1 MRPVTD
7 LQYKCGLAAAPTIFT
22 SAASAST
29 FCFASREKTLPVME
43 EMTSMTSNEFYKRD
57 SRRPGAW
64 RHLAAGVASI
74 LLLTGGIASAQSVGF
89 QGRTFVNKGL
99 VGVARVPSNAL
110 DQFGDT
116 LGGFGS
122 GMAMDL
128 DSWHKNRDGS
138 FGGTLYML
146 PDRGWNTQGT
156 VDYRGR
162 LHRFEVTLNPFYSGS
177 TTNQNQLQLQYKNST
192 QFHWWGGV
200 LTTGLDPNAVQRATP
215 GFPDLPIASS
225 NSHISVDDEAVVHV
239 GDGTVWVSDEY
250 GPYVYHYDHDGA
262 LLHVIRPPDAFIPMR
277 LDASKTPVEN
287 FSATAGNPVS
297 GRQNNQGFEG
307 LAMSPDRKTLFILL
321 QSALIQD
328 LDSTSSATI
337 KLTRNN
343 TRLLAYDLRGREPK
357 LVGEYV
363 VQLPLYQDQTTTTK
377 TLLTAAQ
384 SELLALNDHQ
394 FLVLARD
401 SSVGSL
407 YPNTPGSV
415 YRSVDLLD
423 ISGATN
429 IAGTAYD
436 NATTPVAP
444 QGVLNSSITPAAYQK
459 FLDINDNAQLN
470 RFGLHNGAPNNS
482 NDLYEKWESMAVVP
496 VGDRQAPNDYFLF
509 VGSDNDFITQDG
521 HMAGQSYKDASGANV
536 DTLVLVYRVTLPT
549 YIQPDVDQSK
559 STDRGDH
566 DNHDRR

>member
-1 MRPVTD
+1 MISDPFPV
-7 LQYKCGLAAAPTIFT
+7 
-22 SAASAST
+22 
-29 FCFASREKTLPVME
+29 
-43 EMTSMTSNEFYKRD
+43 RD

-64 RHLAAGVASI
+64 KRLAAGVATI
-74 LLLTGGIASAQSVGF
+74 LLLTSGIASAQSVSF
-89 QGRTFVNKGL
+89 QGHTFVNKGL
-99 VGVARVPSNAL
+99 VGVARVPSNAV
-110 DQFGDT
+110 DQFGET

-122 GMAMDL
+122 GMAMDI

-156 VDYRGR
+156 TDFRGR
-162 LHRFEVTLNPFYSGS
+162 LHRFEVTLNPLFSGS
-177 TTNQNQLQLQYKNST
+177 TASQNQLQLKYKSSAL
-192 QFHWWGGV
+192 FHRWGGV
-200 LTTGLDPNAVQRATP
+200 LTTGLDPNAVQPATAD
-215 GFPDLPIASS
+215 FPELPVVAAT
-225 NSHISVDDEAVVHV
+225 NGKISVDDEAVVHV

-250 GPYVYHYDHDGA
+250 GPYVYHYAENGT

-277 LDASKTPVEN
+277 RDTTGNLVDN
-287 FSATAGNPVS
+287 FSANSPPIGVTYNTGNPVS

-307 LAMSPDRKTLFILL
+307 LAMSPDRQTLFILL

-328 LDSTSSATI
+328 LDSTSSTTI

-343 TRLLAYDLRGREPK
+343 TRLLAYDLRLHKPR

-363 VQLPLYQDQTTTTK
+363 VQLPHYQDQTKTTP

-384 SELLALNDHQ
+384 SEMLALNDHQ

-401 SSVGSL
+401 SSVGETFPS
-407 YPNTPGSV
+407 TPGSV
-415 YRSVDLLD
+415 YRSIDLLD

-436 NATTPVAP
+436 NAATPVAP
-444 QGVLNSSITPAAYQK
+444 LGVLNSAIKPATYQK

-470 RFGLHNGAPNNS
+470 RFGLHNGAPNDS

-496 VGDRQAPNDYFLF
+496 IGDRQAPNDYFLF
-509 VGSDNDFITQDG
+509 VGSDNDFITQQG
-521 HMAGQSYKDASGANV
+521 VMAGQTYADASGANV

-549 YIQPDVDQSK
+549 YIEPHVEHRFESAE
-559 STDRGDH
+559 RGRHDDFDH
-566 DNHDRR
+566 R

>member
-1 MRPVTD
+1 MIPQLPSLRGPRHRAWG
-7 LQYKCGLAAAPTIFT
+7 YLAAGTTALLLMTG
-22 SAASAST
+22 AASA
-29 FCFASREKTLPVME
+29 
-43 EMTSMTSNEFYKRD
+43 D
-57 SRRPGAW
+57 SS
-64 RHLAAGVASI
+64 VA
-74 LLLTGGIASAQSVGF
+74 F
-89 QGRTFVNKGL
+89 QGQTFVNKGL
-99 VGVARVPSNAL
+99 VGVARIPSNAV

-138 FGGTLYML
+138 YGGTLYML

-156 VDYRGR
+156 VDFRGR
-162 LHRFEVTLNPFYSGS
+162 LHRFEITLSPLYSG
-177 TTNQNQLQLQYKNST
+177 TTKSQNQLQMAYKGST
-192 QFHWWGGV
+192 LFHRWGGQQ
-200 LTTGLDPNAVQRATP
+200 TTGLDPAGVQRTDLI
-215 GFPDLPIASS
+215 FPDLPIASNKS
-225 NSHISVDDEAVVHV
+225 ISLDNEAVVHV
-239 GDGTVWVSDEY
+239 GDGTYWVSDEY
-250 GPYVYHYDHDGA
+250 GPYVYHYDHHGA
-262 LLHVIRPPDAFIPMR
+262 LLHVIRPPEAFIPMR
-277 LDASKTPVEN
+277 RDTNGNLVED
-287 FSATAGNPVS
+287 FSANSPPIGVTYDKGNPVS

-328 LDSTSSATI
+328 LDATSSKTI

-343 TRLLAYDLRGREPK
+343 TRLLAYDLRHRQPK

-363 VQLPLYQDQTTTTK
+363 VQLPHYQDQTTTTT

-401 SSVGSL
+401 SSAGFTAKSA
-407 YPNTPGSV
+407 GSV

-436 NATTPVAP
+436 SPSTPVAP
-444 QGVLNSSITPAAYQK
+444 KGVLVSTIKPATYQK

-470 RFGLHNGAPNNS
+470 RFGLHNGAPSDS

-496 VGDRQAPNDYFLF
+496 VGDPRAPHDYFLF

-521 HMAGQSYKDASGANV
+521 HMVGQAYADASGANV

-549 YIQPDVDQSK
+549 YVRPKTNPFEHFAGFDFD
-559 STDRGDH
+559 
-566 DNHDRR
+566 DRR

>member
-1 MRPVTD
+1 M
-7 LQYKCGLAAAPTIFT
+7 I
-22 SAASAST
+22 
-29 FCFASREKTLPVME
+29 
-43 EMTSMTSNEFYKRD
+43 SNQISIRD

-64 RHLAAGVASI
+64 KHLAASVATI
-74 LLLTGGIASAQSVGF
+74 LLLTGGIASAQPVSFKG
-89 QGRTFVNKGL
+89 QTFVNRGL
-99 VGVARVPSNAL
+99 VGVARVPSNAV
-110 DQFGDT
+110 DQFGET

-128 DSWHKNRDGS
+128 DSWQKNRDGS
-138 FGGTLYML
+138 YGGTLYML

-162 LHRFEVTLNPFYSGS
+162 LHRFEVTLNPLYSGS
-177 TTNQNQLQLQYKNST
+177 TSNQNQLQLKYKSSAL
-192 QFHWWGGV
+192 FHRWGGV
-200 LTTGLDPNAVQRATP
+200 LTTGLDPNAVQPATP
-215 GFPDLPIASS
+215 DFPDLPVVAAS
-225 NSHISVDDEAVVHV
+225 NGKISVDDEAVVHV

-250 GPYVYHYDHDGA
+250 GPYVYHYADNGA
-262 LLHVIRPPDAFIPMR
+262 LLHVIRTPAAFIPMR
-277 LDASKTPVEN
+277 RDTSGNLVEN
-287 FSATAGNPVS
+287 FSANSPPTGQTYNTGNPVS

-337 KLTRNN
+337 KLTRHN
-343 TRLLAYDLRGREPK
+343 TRMLAYDLRGHEPK

-363 VQLPLYQDQTTTTK
+363 VQLPLFQDQTTTK
-377 TLLTAAQ
+377 PTLLTAAQ

-401 SSVGSL
+401 SSVGSTF
-407 YPNTPGSV
+407 PSTPGSV
-415 YRSVDLLD
+415 YRSIDLLD

-436 NATTPVAP
+436 TAGTPVAP
-444 QGVLNSSITPAAYQK
+444 LGVLNGSIKPAAYQK
-459 FLDINDNAQLN
+459 FLDVNDNAQLN
-470 RFGLHNGAPNNS
+470 RFGLHNGAPNDS
-482 NDLYEKWESMAVVP
+482 NDLYEKWESMTVVP

-509 VGSDNDFITQDG
+509 VGSDNDFITQQGRMVD
-521 HMAGQSYKDASGANV
+521 QSYADASGANV

-549 YIQPDVDQSK
+549 YIQPDVERRSE
-559 STDRGDH
+559 SAERGGHNDS
-566 DNHDRR
+566 DRR